1 MEKQPVTLIC
11 SQDARLSSSWYQA
24 LNPIGQTQCVESV
37 RGLAEAIRFT
47 KPDLIIFHVDHRL
60 HRIDEA
66 VSLILEHE
74 DIQIFV
80 LDDEPSDEDG
90 VVLLKAGVRGYANAS
105 IDGRLLQT
113 AVGSIRNRE
122 VWVSRRVFQRLVDEL
137 LNGNGVEQRS
147 VDPRL
152 LRLTDREREIAEIV
166 AEGSSNKIVAARLN
180 ITERTVKAHLT
191 SAFQKTGTRDR
202 LGLSLMV
209 KGEAP
214 MEQDDQW
221 YG

>member
-1 MEKQPVTLIC
+1 MEKSPVTLIC
-11 SQDARLSSSWYQA
+11 SNDQRLTNAWYQA
-24 LNPIGQTQCVESV
+24 LNPISDTQCTASIADLNDV
-37 RGLAEAIRFT
+37 IRFC
-47 KPDLIIFHVDHRL
+47 KPKMIVFHVDGQT

-74 DIQIFV
+74 EAQVFV
-80 LDDEPSDEDG
+80 LDDNPSDEDG
-90 VVLLKAGVRGYANAS
+90 VVLLKAGVRGYANSS

-113 AVGSIRNRE
+113 AVASIARGE
-122 VWVSRRVFQRLVDEL
+122 LWVSRRVFQRLVDEL
-137 LNGNGVEQRS
+137 LSGNGVEQRT

-214 MEQDDQW
+214 LDSEGQW